1 VRELAIFPARAD
13 LDAQIA
19 AIVYAVARNTN
30 MPAPATQD
38 MRNAARDLARRQDYT
53 EQRALRNGIL
63 TAGRYFETRVEASK
77 AAIEKRWDN
86 IRRSLDIFGRFG
98 VGFASALTQEVTPL
112 SRPVGA
118 DVLVNRL
125 VAVSLEARSRPT
137 QERMAI
143 NKAAASIGID
153 TGSGRYIEGISNVS
167 RALKVGSFVAYAVS
181 QASLDNRFAD
191 RPDRPP
197 TADEVRQAIQHA
209 EVGRQAAELNFEERR
224 KADARETDVFG
235 EELAQAPQAQA
246 GQKTRQR
253 TKEVPRILS
262 MSLQRDATIRRA

>member
-1 VRELAIFPARAD
+1 
-13 LDAQIA
+13 
-19 AIVYAVARNTN
+19 
-30 MPAPATQD
+30 
-38 MRNAARDLARRQDYT
+38 
-53 EQRALRNGIL
+53 
-63 TAGRYFETRVEASK
+63 
-77 AAIEKRWDN
+77 
-86 IRRSLDIFGRFG
+86 
-98 VGFASALTQEVTPL
+98 
-112 SRPVGA
+112 
-118 DVLVNRL
+118 
-125 VAVSLEARSRPT
+125 
-137 QERMAI
+137 MAI

-167 RALKVGSFVAYAVS
+167 RELKVGSFVDYAVT
-181 QASLDNRFAD
+181 QASLYNRFAD
-191 RPDRPP
+191 SRDRPP

-262 MSLQRDATIRRA
+262 

>member
-1 VRELAIFPARAD
+1 
-13 LDAQIA
+13 
-19 AIVYAVARNTN
+19 

-112 SRPVGA
+112 SRTVGA

-125 VAVSLEARSRPT
+125 VAVSGGTEPSHPGANGDK
-137 QERMAI
+137 Q
-143 NKAAASIGID
+143 
-153 TGSGRYIEGISNVS
+153 GSC
-167 RALKVGSFVAYAVS
+167 F
-181 QASLDNRFAD
+181 D
-191 RPDRPP
+191 RD
-197 TADEVRQAIQHA
+197 
-209 EVGRQAAELNFEERR
+209 
-224 KADARETDVFG
+224 
-235 EELAQAPQAQA
+235 
-246 GQKTRQR
+246 
-253 TKEVPRILS
+253 
-262 MSLQRDATIRRA
+262 